1 MWTYKHLSHCK
12 SGHTIT
18 TRSCNA
24 KEIPKKIPILDLS
37 IHRHGSFSLS
47 LSCQFIN
54 ALFLCFREVSGVFR
68 RSPPYIQQWTI
79 WPDMGNQT
87 VELNWILEL
96 SECHWKPSP
105 LSQTSPFPHRRK
117 KPNPILT
124 LRQESIIPQF
134 RREQILYRYVII
146 SVAGLYAFF
155 NHIRLLPQNLL
166 KLQDTFQVLWSS
178 FLHNFIPLSLRW
190 HSASWFPILTSRG
203 LPVYL
208 TIPSCRLPIFF
219 QYLFW
224 QGFWRYSRRI
234 WFTTNW
240 CAMMC

>member
-1 MWTYKHLSHCK
+1 MQFSFVFKK
-12 SGHTIT
+12 S
-18 TRSCNA
+18 
-24 KEIPKKIPILDLS
+24 L
-37 IHRHGSFSLS
+37 
-47 LSCQFIN
+47 
-54 ALFLCFREVSGVFR
+54 VR

-96 SECHWKPSP
+96 SE
-105 LSQTSPFPHRRK
+105 LSSKAISTESNLLLPPPRK

-146 SVAGLYAFF
+146 SVAGLYALF
-155 NHIRLLPQNLL
+155 NHILLLPQNLL
-166 KLQDTFQVLWSS
+166 KLQDTFQVLRGS

-190 HSASWFPILTSRG
+190 HSASWFPTLTSRG

-208 TIPSCRLPIFF
+208 TIPSCRVPGTPIFF

-234 WFTTNW
+234 WFTANW
-240 CAMMC
+240 GAMMC

>member
-1 MWTYKHLSHCK
+1 MSVYQCSFPLFSRSLWCLQESTIHPAMDNMTWYGK
-12 SGHTIT
+12 SNSWI
-18 TRSCNA
+18 
-24 KEIPKKIPILDLS
+24 
-37 IHRHGSFSLS
+37 
-47 LSCQFIN
+47 
-54 ALFLCFREVSGVFR
+54 
-68 RSPPYIQQWTI
+68 
-79 WPDMGNQT
+79 
-87 VELNWILEL
+87 ELNSGANWIVIESHL
-96 SECHWKPSP
+96 HWVKPPPSP
-105 LSQTSPFPHRRK
+105 TPRK

-146 SVAGLYAFF
+146 SVAGLYALF
-155 NHIRLLPQNLL
+155 NHILLLPQNLL

-178 FLHNFIPLSLRW
+178 FLHNFIPLSLR

-234 WFTTNW
+234 WFTANW
-240 CAMMC
+240 GAVMC